1 MPKVVLQF
9 LSTMDDDDLT
19 ASHWDD
25 VLLPSTR
32 FGAPATIP
40 AHLGNQFA
48 DLSLEDPHK
57 ATEDEEE
64 EDLEEDDSKRHDTN
78 INETTA
84 YDSIA
89 EGGFGTGH
97 IHHHQA
103 ELDQLH
109 ELRKEERNEQKSALM
124 SELTLGSALEDLET
138 SMAKAPDINHS
149 GLLFGDT
156 DKMLTQSDAL
166 ESSRI
171 DHVTSPK
178 KALQLKQSQFKATRP
193 RRYPQETV
201 VKQLKAEAG
210 EVDPLSVLANTS
222 DGEDAENPT
231 KRSKKADDF
240 VRESNAPLYDIEHN
254 TGREE
259 TQASETTDEHSKDSS
274 NHKKRKASLSTEIS
288 VGNPVKVG
296 DITNAHIVYSI
307 ESRNLQLNPSEIAQ
321 NNRFT
326 VTRRYRDFC
335 WVYKQLQLSHPGR
348 IVPPPPAKKTYIG
361 RFNENFIE
369 NRRLSLEKMLEK
381 MSKNQYFA
389 TDPSFIIFLTSEDF
403 TRDSKERERTG
414 GVVLD
419 DSGEVEND
427 GTLATSVV
435 TGTSSGGFMSSLFS
449 IPTKLPEPDLYFSKK
464 KAYIDDLEY
473 NLRTFQRS
481 LDDIAHQRVES
492 VSMTEEIAV
501 VIDELADLE
510 ILKTTT
516 LLLKAFSDVHMKLK
530 ENLDRI
536 NQQDQLTLG
545 FTVEEHLRIIGSVK
559 HIFETRT
566 KTYNQFHSFQ
576 QDLIKKEES
585 LNKLTHKY
593 KSSTEKINMLQFEVD
608 KLKQKTE
615 QFEKSFNSIS
625 EIIKEEMENFE
636 LERISDFRNSV
647 EIYVES
653 MIESQK
659 EAIELWETLYE
670 RQQLDKI

>member
-1 MPKVVLQF
+1 M
-9 LSTMDDDDLT
+9 
-19 ASHWDD
+19 
-25 VLLPSTR
+25 
-32 FGAPATIP
+32 
-40 AHLGNQFA
+40 
-48 DLSLEDPHK
+48 
-57 ATEDEEE
+57 
-64 EDLEEDDSKRHDTN
+64 
-78 INETTA
+78 
-84 YDSIA
+84 
-89 EGGFGTGH
+89 
-97 IHHHQA
+97 
-103 ELDQLH
+103 
-109 ELRKEERNEQKSALM
+109 
-124 SELTLGSALEDLET
+124 
-138 SMAKAPDINHS
+138 
-149 GLLFGDT
+149 
-156 DKMLTQSDAL
+156 
-166 ESSRI
+166 
-171 DHVTSPK
+171 
-178 KALQLKQSQFKATRP
+178 
-193 RRYPQETV
+193 
-201 VKQLKAEAG
+201 
-210 EVDPLSVLANTS
+210 
-222 DGEDAENPT
+222 
-231 KRSKKADDF
+231 
-240 VRESNAPLYDIEHN
+240 
-254 TGREE
+254 
-259 TQASETTDEHSKDSS
+259 
-274 NHKKRKASLSTEIS
+274 
-288 VGNPVKVG
+288 
-296 DITNAHIVYSI
+296 
-307 ESRNLQLNPSEIAQ
+307 
-321 NNRFT
+321 
-326 VTRRYRDFC
+326 
-335 WVYKQLQLSHPGR
+335 
-348 IVPPPPAKKTYIG
+348 PPPPAKKTYIG

-427 GTLATSVV
+427 GALATSVV

-545 FTVEEHLRIIGSVK
+545 FTVEEYLRIIGSVK

>member
-1 MPKVVLQF
+1 M
-9 LSTMDDDDLT
+9 
-19 ASHWDD
+19 
-25 VLLPSTR
+25 
-32 FGAPATIP
+32 
-40 AHLGNQFA
+40 
-48 DLSLEDPHK
+48 
-57 ATEDEEE
+57 
-64 EDLEEDDSKRHDTN
+64 
-78 INETTA
+78 
-84 YDSIA
+84 
-89 EGGFGTGH
+89 
-97 IHHHQA
+97 
-103 ELDQLH
+103 
-109 ELRKEERNEQKSALM
+109 
-124 SELTLGSALEDLET
+124 
-138 SMAKAPDINHS
+138 
-149 GLLFGDT
+149 
-156 DKMLTQSDAL
+156 
-166 ESSRI
+166 
-171 DHVTSPK
+171 
-178 KALQLKQSQFKATRP
+178 
-193 RRYPQETV
+193 
-201 VKQLKAEAG
+201 
-210 EVDPLSVLANTS
+210 
-222 DGEDAENPT
+222 
-231 KRSKKADDF
+231 
-240 VRESNAPLYDIEHN
+240 
-254 TGREE
+254 
-259 TQASETTDEHSKDSS
+259 
-274 NHKKRKASLSTEIS
+274 
-288 VGNPVKVG
+288 
-296 DITNAHIVYSI
+296 
-307 ESRNLQLNPSEIAQ
+307 
-321 NNRFT
+321 
-326 VTRRYRDFC
+326 
-335 WVYKQLQLSHPGR
+335 
-348 IVPPPPAKKTYIG
+348 PPPPAKKTYIG

>member
-1 MPKVVLQF
+1 
-9 LSTMDDDDLT
+9 
-19 ASHWDD
+19 
-25 VLLPSTR
+25 
-32 FGAPATIP
+32 
-40 AHLGNQFA
+40 
-48 DLSLEDPHK
+48 
-57 ATEDEEE
+57 
-64 EDLEEDDSKRHDTN
+64 
-78 INETTA
+78 
-84 YDSIA
+84 
-89 EGGFGTGH
+89 
-97 IHHHQA
+97 
-103 ELDQLH
+103 
-109 ELRKEERNEQKSALM
+109 
-124 SELTLGSALEDLET
+124 
-138 SMAKAPDINHS
+138 
-149 GLLFGDT
+149 
-156 DKMLTQSDAL
+156 
-166 ESSRI
+166 
-171 DHVTSPK
+171 
-178 KALQLKQSQFKATRP
+178 
-193 RRYPQETV
+193 
-201 VKQLKAEAG
+201 
-210 EVDPLSVLANTS
+210 
-222 DGEDAENPT
+222 
-231 KRSKKADDF
+231 
-240 VRESNAPLYDIEHN
+240 
-254 TGREE
+254 
-259 TQASETTDEHSKDSS
+259 
-274 NHKKRKASLSTEIS
+274 
-288 VGNPVKVG
+288 
-296 DITNAHIVYSI
+296 
-307 ESRNLQLNPSEIAQ
+307 
-321 NNRFT
+321 
-326 VTRRYRDFC
+326 
-335 WVYKQLQLSHPGR
+335 
-348 IVPPPPAKKTYIG
+348 
-361 RFNENFIE
+361 
-369 NRRLSLEKMLEK
+369 
-381 MSKNQYFA
+381 
-389 TDPSFIIFLTSEDF
+389 
-403 TRDSKERERTG
+403 
-414 GVVLD
+414 
-419 DSGEVEND
+419 
-427 GTLATSVV
+427 
-435 TGTSSGGFMSSLFS
+435 MSSLFS

-545 FTVEEHLRIIGSVK
+545 FTVEEYLRIIGSVK